1 MRYTKDD
8 IERRRKKV
16 EISKKAFG
24 IIIYIILIP
33 IIIYNI
39 VLIGQAA
46 INTNET
52 PSVAGLKTFVIIS
65 GSMEPYLEIG
75 DIVIIKKC
83 EQSEIKEGDIIS
95 FRSGESIITHR
106 INKIV
111 KENNNIRYE
120 TKGDNNNISDKNYVK
135 YEDIEGKMVQKISHL
150 GNIILLLKNKVVIII
165 ILIIFYIMYIHN
177 MNVEEKRLM
186 RKEKRRI
193 YKDKYQKK

>member
-39 VLIGQAA
+39 MLIAQAA
-46 INTNET
+46 INTNEI
-52 PSVAGLKTFVIIS
+52 PSVAGIKTFVIIS

-106 INKIV
+106 VNKILR
-111 KENNNIRYE
+111 ENSNIRYE

-135 YEDIEGKMVQKISHL
+135 YEDVEGIMVQKIPRL
-150 GNIILLLKNKVVIII
+150 GNVILLLKNKVVIIA

-186 RKEKRRI
+186 RKEKRRV